1 MSVYSIANLSS
12 AKAFVDVLENDINDI
27 TNLSNEIKNFHDT
40 SIDILKGESWD
51 LIRKN
56 LNDYITILEMRK
68 NVASSLI
75 DVINS
80 VNNKLLLALGDYPEI
95 NTDYLDEQQRVYDQC
110 QNEIANIDNST
121 SEKKDT
127 LKEYQ
132 DLMDQANKM
141 INQINQVMQ
150 AEKSSLSELEQI
162 GNSLINYSSKVD
174 EIPVPVI
181 SYTEVL

>member
-1 MSVYSIANLSS
+1 MQFEKDIPTAPLISIMHREH
-12 AKAFVDVLENDINDI
+12 AKFLNKNII
-27 TNLSNEIKNFHDT
+27 T
-40 SIDILKGESWD
+40 LKTD
-51 LIRKN
+51 LG
-56 LNDYITILEMRK
+56 L
-68 NVASSLI
+68 
-75 DVINS
+75 
-80 VNNKLLLALGDYPEI
+80 I